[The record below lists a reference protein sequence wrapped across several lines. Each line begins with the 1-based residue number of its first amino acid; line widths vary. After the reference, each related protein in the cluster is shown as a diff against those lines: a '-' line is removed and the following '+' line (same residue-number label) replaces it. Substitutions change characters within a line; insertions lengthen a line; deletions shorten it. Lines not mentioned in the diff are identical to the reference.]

1 MDSTFSMSFFT
12 RATADGGMYL
22 LTCLPRAP
30 FDLNLYCEQVGVGLG
45 INRATRK
52 RLNVLESHP
61 RFQRA
66 CNISHGYGIILIE
79 CNLSAGWV

>member
-1 MDSTFSMSFFT
+1 MSFFT

-52 RLNVLESHP
+52 RLNGLESHP
-61 RFQRA
+61 GVPGQDADGCRTAAQM
-66 CNISHGYGIILIE
+66 
-79 CNLSAGWV
+79 V

>member
-61 RFQRA
+61 GDGR
-66 CNISHGYGIILIE
+66 LPK
-79 CNLSAGWV
+79 